1 MDKFLMMIRDKKAF
15 TLIETVV
22 ALVIAGIILSVIY
35 YGFSLS
41 IRITKSGNDVLYVTD
56 IAKKVY
62 SNFIKKKNEI
72 PLDNGYS
79 ESGEIENISY
89 KIKVKNIDFNI
100 NNNFNLNLEKY
111 YQVFIN
117 ILKDKKTY
125 NFEFYIEK

>member
-1 MDKFLMMIRDKKAF
+1 MMIRDKKAF

-125 NFEFYIEK
+125 VNLVSS

>member
-1 MDKFLMMIRDKKAF
+1 MMIRDKKAF